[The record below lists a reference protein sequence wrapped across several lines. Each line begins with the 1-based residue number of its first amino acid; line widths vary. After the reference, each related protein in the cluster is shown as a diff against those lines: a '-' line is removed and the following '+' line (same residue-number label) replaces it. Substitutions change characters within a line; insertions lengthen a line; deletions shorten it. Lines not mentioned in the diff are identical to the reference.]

1 MAVSETNAD
10 FKIDGKLQVT
20 SVPNRVGTFVT
31 LDLSNNTIS
40 HRTASE
46 VVTDLGLNN
55 LLIPVASST
64 VLGGVKI
71 GSNLTINQDGVLSAT
86 DTNTTYSTATL
97 AQLTTGTDT
106 TGRLQTAKNM
116 NDWLN
121 TKSVFVTS
129 TAGGIK
135 TNNWTSNSLSP
146 YALAIGHTT
155 SAGGLGAVS
164 LGYGVTT
171 MGSGSTNNGYQSTVN
186 GNFSSNIGSF
196 NGINASKATNIGL
209 GLLND
214 QEGCT
219 IVGRFNAPTGSY
231 DYENDTNNPN
241 KKIFIVG
248 GGKDSDARKNI
259 METTADYKTKFTS
272 NVYYDQ
278 TARDSMTFS
287 QTTLIDRKYFEDNLP
302 SGGTSNIQDYS
313 TNSLTTTFHTG
324 EIIRGYKINST
335 TTFIS
340 GYLSF
345 SNIYFDDLAAEEL
358 DINHIMGVI
367 CATNYQLE
375 SSETLLLKGNLLI
388 PATDVESL
396 GYDVKPH
403 ITLVTNGN
411 NVILQAMTTSEYK
424 GMINAARNVN
434 NTGVMYFKL
443 GTFFKNAGDQDYY
456 MFNFNPITI

>member
-20 SVPNRVGTFVT
+20 NVPNRIGTFVT
-31 LDLSNNTIS
+31 LDTSNNTFS

-46 VVTDLGLNN
+46 VVADLGLNN
-55 LLIPVASST
+55 LPIPVASST

-129 TAGGIK
+129 MAGGIK
-135 TNNWTSNSLSP
+135 TNNWTSNALSP
-146 YALAIGHTT
+146 YSIAIGHTT
-155 SAGGLGAVS
+155 SAGGLGAVA

-171 MGSGSTNNGYQSTVN
+171 MGSGSTNNGYQSTIN
-186 GNFSSNIGSF
+186 GNFSSNVGSF

-219 IVGRFNAPTGSY
+219 VIGRFNAPTGSH
-231 DYENDTNNPN
+231 DYENDANNSN
-241 KKIFIVG
+241 KKIFVLG

-259 METTADYKTKFTS
+259 IETTADYKTKFAS
-272 NVYYDQ
+272 NIYYDPF
-278 TARDSMTFS
+278 TRNSIIFD
-287 QTTLIDRKYFEDNLP
+287 QTTLIDKKYFDDHIPN
-302 SGGTSNIQDYS
+302 SGTSNIQDYS
-313 TNSLTTTFHTG
+313 TDLLTTTSHTG
-324 EIIRGYKINST
+324 EILRGYRINST
-335 TTFIS
+335 TAFINT
-340 GYLSF
+340 YLSF
-345 SNIYFDDLAAEEL
+345 SNIVFDDISVEAL
-358 DINHIMGVI
+358 DINNIMSII
-367 CATNYQLE
+367 CATNEQLE
-375 SSETLLLKGNLLI
+375 DNNTLLMKGNLVI
-388 PATDVESL
+388 PKDEIVNG

-411 NVILQAMTTSEYK
+411 NVILQSMTTTEYK
-424 GMINAARNVN
+424 TLINTARNIN

-443 GTFFKNAGDQDYY
+443 GTFIKDAFSEDYI
-456 MFNFNPITI
+456 FNFNPTLI